1 MTVRTMLKNASAC
14 ALHDAA
20 GTHVPR
26 AELKA
31 LTGTGAE
38 LRTPPP
44 SLRIQRDGL
53 FRRDILD

>member
-1 MTVRTMLKNASAC
+1 MVVRTMLKNVSAC
-14 ALHDAA
+14 ALHDAS
-20 GTHVPR
+20 GIHVPR

-38 LRTPPP
+38 PRTAPP
-44 SLRIQRDGL
+44 SLRMQRDGL